1 MACIVHSILSSVSA
15 IAVQQVPYI
24 NNQKLLTDVLG
35 QDKNL
40 SAIETNPAT
49 IEKLLKILIT
59 LHTNNYI

>member
-1 MACIVHSILSSVSA
+1 MACIVHSILSSVSP

-40 SAIETNPAT
+40 SAIETNPVT